1 VAAGEQGRE
10 ERQLSIFP
18 AYEFR
23 CGHIDQHCIY
33 FIIPD
38 EPAYYLSKIIS
49 IGTAVPAF
57 KHRQQDILQFMLN
70 AYQPEADDRR
80 KISLLYER
88 SGINTRYSVIPD
100 YSLPVDQRT
109 FYAKT
114 KDMEPFPALDSR
126 MELYHQHATALSL
139 EAIRNCTTDIHD
151 ITCLITVSCT
161 GMSAPGL
168 DISIMESLGLP
179 PHIQR
184 SSVNFMGCYAAIHAL
199 KMADNICK
207 ADENAKVLIV
217 CTELCTIHFQ
227 KDCEMDSITSALL
240 FADGSA
246 AALVTADNFPA
257 KGTTIG
263 KFYSEV
269 AMRGQKDMAWNLSNK
284 GFLMRLSAYIPQLL
298 QAGITPLLG
307 NALKAAGYSKQE
319 ITRWAIHPGGKK
331 ILETIGKELKLSAGD
346 VQSSYDVLREHGNM
360 SSPTILF
367 VLKDIL
373 EQMNGNAEKIFAA
386 AFGPG
391 LTMETVIL
399 EQ

>member
-1 VAAGEQGRE
+1 
-10 ERQLSIFP
+10 
-18 AYEFR
+18 
-23 CGHIDQHCIY
+23 
-33 FIIPD
+33 
-38 EPAYYLSKIIS
+38 
-49 IGTAVPAF
+49 
-57 KHRQQDILQFMLN
+57 
-70 AYQPEADDRR
+70 
-80 KISLLYER
+80 
-88 SGINTRYSVIPD
+88 
-100 YSLPVDQRT
+100 
-109 FYAKT
+109 
-114 KDMEPFPALDSR
+114 MEPFPALDTR
-126 MELYHQHATALSL
+126 MELYLEHATTLSL
-139 EAIRNCTTDIHD
+139 EAISNCTTDTSG

-168 DISIMESLGLP
+168 DISIMEALDLP
-179 PHIQR
+179 PNIQR

-246 AALVTADNFPA
+246 AALVAGDKDA
-257 KGTTIG
+257 AVGATIG

-269 AMRGQKDMAWNLSNK
+269 AIRGQKDMAWNLSNK
-284 GFLMRLSAYIPQLL
+284 GFLMRLSAYIPQLV
-298 QAGITPLLG
+298 QAGITPLLE

-331 ILETIGKELKLSAGD
+331 ILETIGKELNLSSGD
-346 VQSSYDVLREHGNM
+346 MQISYDVLREYGNM

-367 VLKDIL
+367 VLKTML
-373 EQMNGNAEKIFAA
+373 AQMNGSHEKIFAA

-391 LTMETVIL
+391 LTMETLIL